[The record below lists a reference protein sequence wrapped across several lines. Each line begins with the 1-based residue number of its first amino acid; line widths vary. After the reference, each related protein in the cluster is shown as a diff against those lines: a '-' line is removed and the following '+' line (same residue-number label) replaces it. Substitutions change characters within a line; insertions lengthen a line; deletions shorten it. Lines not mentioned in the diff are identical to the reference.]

1 MTLVIGSDDLIE
13 EIWRSRNNAEREF
26 LKVKNQLDEIKSTI
40 YEFRNPDDI
49 DHEELILAIRSLKDD
64 SRLYENLTQSL
75 YE

>member
-26 LKVKNQLDEIKSTI
+26 LKVKNQLDEIKSII

-49 DHEELILAIRSLKDD
+49 DHEELILSIRSLKTIHD
-64 SRLYENLTQSL
+64 YMKI
-75 YE
+75 

>member
-1 MTLVIGSDDLIE
+1 MYLNGNDELIN
-13 EIWRSRNNAEREF
+13 EIWRSKNDAERELVK
-26 LKVKNQLDEIKSTI
+26 LKQQLDDIKFTI

-64 SRLYENLTQSL
+64 SRLYENLTQNL